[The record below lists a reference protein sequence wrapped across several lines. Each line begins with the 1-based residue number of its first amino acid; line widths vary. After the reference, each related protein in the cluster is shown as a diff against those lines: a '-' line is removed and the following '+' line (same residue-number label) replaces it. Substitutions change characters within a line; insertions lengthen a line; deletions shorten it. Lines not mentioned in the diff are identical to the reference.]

1 MCSLTFLERMRSKNV
16 NVPPALTQKTQ
27 LFIRL
32 KDIIFQFFWSSRK
45 KDTILNTVMV
55 KKMKKTADVLIAL
68 IAQMTAVLHEEN
80 SQQTTE
86 EDEDCEDDKEL
97 TDADIKENL
106 SSSVLTLEL
115 TNTFTQL
122 LKVRKEVIFLSHLEN
137 HGVME
142 EYDISSADLD
152 FDLIPDKN
160 VDSLNLSRRVTP
172 EMVDLLGFILKG
184 MRTKR
189 AFRPVGQKG
198 CGSDNEYREDF
209 LNFLKVCWDTSGAQ
223 GRENVLEENEEQ
235 VVIIRSME
243 KAIAKVISR
252 FLFLD
257 YMCCIA
263 SSSEGK

>member
-1 MCSLTFLERMRSKNV
+1 MLVDIFGTHAFQKSQRTPSTYPENTIIYPVKRYYFSVFLVISK
-16 NVPPALTQKTQ
+16 KY
-27 LFIRL
+27 
-32 KDIIFQFFWSSRK
+32 
-45 KDTILNTVMV
+45 TILNTVMV
-55 KKMKKTADVLIAL
+55 KKMKKTDVLIAL
-68 IAQMTAVLHEEN
+68 IAQVTAVLQEEN
-80 SQQTTE
+80 SQQTAE

-106 SSSVLTLEL
+106 SSSVLTIEL
-115 TNTFTQL
+115 TNNFKQL
-122 LKVRKEVIFLSHLEN
+122 FKVRKEVIFLSHLEN

-142 EYDISSADLD
+142 EYDISSADCD

-172 EMVDLLGFILKG
+172 EMVDHLGFILKG

-189 AFRPVGQKG
+189 KVRKGGQKG
-198 CGSDNEYREDF
+198 CGNDDEYREC
-209 LNFLKVCWDTSGAQ
+209 FLKFLKICWEKSGAE
-223 GRENVLEENEEQ
+223 GREDVLEENEEQ
-235 VVIIRSME
+235 LIIIQSME

>member
-80 SQQTTE
+80 SQQTAE

-97 TDADIKENL
+97 TDADIQEKL
-106 SSSVLTLEL
+106 SSSVLTIEL
-115 TNTFTQL
+115 TNTFKQL

-209 LNFLKVCWDTSGAQ
+209 LNFLKVCWETSGAQ

-235 VVIIRSME
+235 LVIIRSME

>member
-1 MCSLTFLERMRSKNV
+1 MVFWVSAGGTLT
-16 NVPPALTQKTQ
+16 LTQKTQ

-32 KDIIFQFFWSSRK
+32 KDIIFQFCWSSR

-55 KKMKKTADVLIAL
+55 KKMKKNEVIFAL
-68 IAQMTAVLHEEN
+68 LAQMTAVLHEEN
-80 SQQTTE
+80 SQQTAE

-106 SSSVLTLEL
+106 SSSVLTIEL
-115 TNTFTQL
+115 TNTFKQF

-137 HGVME
+137 HGVE
-142 EYDISSADLD
+142 DCDISSDD
-152 FDLIPDKN
+152 FDFETIPDKN
-160 VDSLNLSRRVTP
+160 VDSLNLSRRVDHVD
-172 EMVDLLGFILKG
+172 VDLLGLILKG

-209 LNFLKVCWDTSGAQ
+209 LNFLKVCWETSGAQ

-235 VVIIRSME
+235 LVIIRSME